1 MASVTK
7 QDIPNEAKMIS
18 MFWEMIKDYY
28 LPEATEEYYQ
38 KFCQSARE
46 IDKQCNSR
54 LGQKLINAFGEY
66 LDEKYKEGDGK

>member
-7 QDIPNEAKMIS
+7 NDIPNESRMMS
-18 MFWEMIKDYY
+18 MLWEMIKDYY
-28 LPEATEEYYQ
+28 LPEASEEYYQ

-54 LGQKLINAFGEY
+54 LGQKLIIAFGEY
-66 LDEKYKEGDGK
+66 LEEKH